1 MTDDK
6 IIEAVA
12 RAIDHKGLK
21 GNNMPYAYHFGP
33 IISATLA
40 RAAIEAYKAAL
51 AEDGFVI
58 HRFHDWVYPDPYPLC
73 NALCPPPHCR
83 RCGIQMGGVLDAA
96 SCVPGEAAT
105 DRKERE

>member
-12 RAIDHKGLK
+12 RALD
-21 GNNMPYAYHFGP
+21 PYLTDQFTSNGRKR
-33 IISATLA
+33 ATA
-40 RAAIEAYKAAL
+40 AAIVAFKRAL

-58 HRFHDWVYPDPYPLC
+58 HRWHDWVYPEGWHASRLIRPY
-73 NALCPPPHCR
+73 CR
-83 RCGIQMGGVLDAA
+83 RCGVQMGGILDAA
-96 SCVPGEAAT
+96 SCVPGEATA